1 MMACANAWTQTADS
15 LSIKQIVLPDT
26 VAMDSARTNTGTR
39 EVNLPTIEEISTETT
54 AGFAPT
60 MMQSLQVADPSSRI
74 NLIAPPTANRHG
86 SANLAYELEM
96 PPARN
101 GMSPPISVQ
110 YSSDGGEGLL
120 GEGWDLPI
128 PAITVDT
135 RWGVPRYDT
144 SKETETYLIDGE
156 MLAFSVSSGAALVPH
171 RTEGI
176 NRIANRHFF
185 RRRGGDFHRIIR
197 KGSSMDSYYWEV
209 TDANGTVYTYGGT
222 ANSRLTGTFTDAG
235 GNSRRVT
242 AEWRLS
248 EIREIHGDRITF
260 EYMADSAFAVPGGT
274 IHAIDLYPKF
284 IRAFNR
290 GAMSPHTT
298 VTLTYDSSKN
308 INRTDARYG
317 FLTVSRRLLT
327 KATVNFLGSTLRSYV
342 FSFSDG
348 KFGKKLLSRITH
360 RDQAN
365 ATVSWQSFTYHD
377 KVASGNYFKGAE
389 DAESVSLY
397 DAGLSAGF
405 AVPSVGAAKNAPTA
419 LGGESTSSTGFGLY
433 AGVGVMGTGIFKE
446 NTGGFQFDYNTDTTE
461 GMETFV
467 DINGDGLPDKVY
479 RKDGTVSFCA
489 ATKNVD
495 TLAYGDPI
503 ALMGIDGFLKTKS
516 STRTWGGQAVAG
528 ISSAAAS
535 VGISKMKSNS
545 KTSCYLSDINGDG
558 LPDLVRDGKVW
569 FNHVEENA
577 NGVAVPSFT
586 ESSADTPS
594 PIFHLRDI
602 NTGVVTEDSLQTDS
616 LIMTSPLID
625 VVRVW
630 EAPRNGTVDING
642 FSQLQQSNPSSGTAD
657 GVILTIEMHGDT
669 LVRQQIAADDYQ
681 FHDFVIDS
689 LHVTKG
695 DRIYFRAQSGDVPDA
710 DGTDDEVWWPVFVEY
725 RNTMGNP
732 QTSPDESMRFS
743 SCDGILNSDDSFIS
757 IIPSETLIL
766 GGKVSK
772 WASMGDVTLA
782 VIGRDSTGCVMDT
795 LYSFTILRDSIYVG
809 ELAAIIPNPHR
820 LTGIRMELSSP
831 AYSGLQSVGWH
842 PTISYPDGHGDT
854 IINSCAVMFHTF
866 SEELQHGE
874 WWQMPTSAR
883 QYFVKPRLSTNRW
896 PGKVTLTVKSN
907 NGVHYQKTYHT
918 EAELRADSTRVLFPS
933 SYMWLRA
940 EFTCED
946 TLTMADIDSAKVE
959 LNIASRNYHLT
970 PDVFARKRTDVLGT
984 MYRGWGAF
992 CYNASQGRYA
1002 LPIDTTLLY
1011 LPQDSAS
1018 ADPLTMPFVRMRVNR
1033 SNHDLLESPN
1043 TSNSISYSEYVSP
1056 GRLTEQSV
1064 RWVNPLAGGIVTGRD
1079 NPNGT
1084 GAAAVTQVSESNG
1097 TVVQAGVSPLTMN
1110 TSIVNAR
1117 TRVTMMDMNGDG
1129 YPDIVTDGKV
1139 QYTSPLGGLSGEILD
1154 SDHGIE
1160 SSSNGSSLG
1169 AGSIPV
1175 TSFSVNVRNLFKG
1188 RGAESNKALT
1198 IAGKASVSGSGNSSQ
1213 DGTKTTFIDING
1225 DGLPDA
1231 ISESGGVFLNMGY
1244 SFSPT
1249 PITIP
1254 ADAMQGGTS
1263 TSTGLGGGFSICSGS
1278 ISGGVSLS
1286 VGSNST
1292 DHALVDV
1299 NGDGLPD
1306 IVSANANGLTVQL
1319 NIGSGFGSPL
1329 VWANGVGIDSST
1341 STASSANVAGT
1352 VSIPAFAIRIVTNP
1366 SASVGKSVHRTTATL
1381 ADIDGDG
1388 FVDALSSDNE
1398 SSISVRRSTIGCTN
1412 KLKTVTNTLGGTFS
1426 IEYCQTSPSYGLP
1439 GGKWVMKSVVVDD
1452 GINDDGPLTR
1462 TEFAYSDG
1470 VRDRREREF
1479 LGFGEVLVKEIDTA
1493 GDSLYRKTAFRY
1505 DVAGG
1510 YHTCANLLSTSVM
1523 DAAGR
1528 KYVETENVY
1537 EAYAVTKIG
1546 AFYKTV
1552 AQGDATAM
1560 WTPLRYS
1567 RNLRYESAPEGVV
1580 MSSDW
1585 YKYKEGM
1592 LTFGEMEKRR
1602 HRTGGGMSS
1611 DGTGSYDY
1619 ETAYAYKTN
1628 LTGNYSSIPSS
1639 ITTTGNDGTA
1649 HKVTALYG
1657 APCPTDITQ
1666 TRQFIDASHH
1676 ADTDYERDSVG
1687 NVTKVTLPD
1696 NGQGQRMF
1704 YRYEYEDTMGMYVKK
1719 VTDVFNLNRKYQDR
1733 DFRYGIHRRE
1743 VDPNHFSMATILDGL
1758 GRLSSATS
1766 PKELN
1771 RGVPYTISC
1780 SYHPQATVG
1789 TDGIT
1794 APGYA
1799 TTLHYDT
1806 LHVGD
1811 PIATVTFVDGFG
1823 RVIQV
1828 KKDAAVCPDD
1838 GSEGGVDMQVVSGR
1852 IVYDAFG
1859 RAIREYHPT
1868 KDALGNATV
1877 FKPSFDAVAP
1887 TRTEYDILDR
1897 PIRVTYPDNAV
1908 ETIAYSMENG
1918 LLKAVVTDAR
1928 GNKSATYTDG
1938 DDRVVMTV
1946 MRHASNEGLPIVT
1959 TYTYDALGRL
1969 SSVTDTEGN
1978 ATTHSYDWL
1987 GRRVETNHPASGL
2000 TTWMYAPAGNILSM
2014 QRANGE
2020 ETRYLYS
2027 FDRLMSIS
2035 YPDHPEDSVSYTYGG
2050 ANDPH
2055 NGCGRVVS
2063 RSDGSGTL
2071 DYRYDQMG
2079 NVIEEDRVVVVP
2091 NQAVARFVTQYDYD
2105 SFGRLLG
2112 MTYPDNETVS
2122 YLYDSGGNVT
2132 RIKISTSSTDFV
2144 SAVGYDRFGARVR
2157 TELGNGTVER
2167 LTHSPTRRWLNGVW
2181 VGKGTTVLV
2190 NNSYATDAV
2199 GNITSITGYAPTPSA
2214 PGGMGGPPRFCYY
2227 YDSLDRLVAATG
2239 DYNASDG
2246 RYGRYD
2252 LSMSY
2257 DDLWRI
2263 TSKSLDL
2270 WRHTAPHSPRQ
2281 YAGYSL
2287 SYGYGTDDGTR
2298 FRLST
2303 IAETHYRV
2311 ENDTVGARRQ
2321 TFHRYQYDGSGNL
2334 THEESGHPV
2343 AGGAVNWKSGER
2355 KLLWDAENRLKAL
2368 DENGYV
2374 STYVYDADGERVVK
2388 QHGGN
2393 RGLYVNSAGRD
2404 SLTETTAFTLYVN
2417 PYVTWTEGGKY
2428 VKHVYMGGSRVASRL
2443 GVAHLMGNNPIAA
2456 LNGNLQEY
2464 SVLDS
2469 TQKAVIVTMYGTFG
2483 IPYGGEDRTAVLPY
2497 SNEPGNFLGDF
2508 TDPGGLEGRQYFYHP
2523 DHLGSST
2530 VITDGDGNV
2539 VQHIEYMPYGEV
2551 FMEEDNETWNT
2562 PYKFNGKEYDGETG
2576 LYYYGARYL
2585 DPKLCIWYGAD
2596 PKENDYP
2603 SISTYCY
2610 TLGNPVK
2617 TIDPD
2622 GNSPLTKFVK
2632 AGMKISA
2639 KVGKDGIKAL
2649 GQAST
2654 YTQAV
2659 SDISNDINT
2668 LFDSNSTVGERVIAG
2683 ASIVSEAL
2691 PISLNDAK
2699 SIAKSGKRFLN
2710 KLSERTI
2717 GNTKKP
2723 YSKSR
2728 PKYGKGQVENVWNNA
2743 KESEGKVYDPNIG
2756 IELHWDITKPRKG
2769 QWDMGHKPDAKYSD
2783 LHRDYMDGKI
2793 TKEEFLHRYRDPNN
2807 YRPELPIN
2815 NRSHKYE

>member
-725 RNTMGNP
+725 QNTMGNP

-809 ELAAIIPNPHR
+809 ELAATIPNPHR
-820 LTGIRMELSSP
+820 LTSIRMELSSP

-842 PTISYPDGHGDT
+842 PTISYPDGHGGT
-854 IINSCAVMFHTF
+854 IIDSCAVMYHTF

-1018 ADPLTMPFVRMRVNR
+1018 TDPLTMPFVRMRVNR

-1043 TSNSISYSEYVSP
+1043 TSNSVSYSEYVSP

-1097 TVVQAGVSPLTMN
+1097 IVVQAGVSPLTLN
-1110 TSIVNAR
+1110 TSIGNAR

-1231 ISESGGVFLNMGY
+1231 ISKSGGVFLNMGY

-1292 DHALVDV
+1292 KHTLVDV
-1299 NGDGLPD
+1299 NDDGLPD

-1479 LGFGEVLVKEIDTA
+1479 LGFGEVLVKDMDTA
-1493 GDSLYRKTAFRY
+1493 GDSLYRQTAYRY

-1567 RNLRYESAPEGVV
+1567 RNLRYEGAPEGVV

-1602 HRTGGGMSS
+1602 HRTGDGMSS

-1628 LTGNYSSIPSS
+1628 LLGNYSSIPSS

-1666 TRQFIDASHH
+1666 VRHFYNATHH

-1687 NVTKVTLPD
+1687 NVTKVILPD
-1696 NGQGQRMF
+1696 NGQGQRMW
-1704 YRYEYEDTMGMYVKK
+1704 YSYTYDDTLRLHLVRVNDAHALQSSVDTLNLEYGIPLVTSDDNAKHAKMEIDGAGRILRVWSPKDWDVNSAVSAPYTVEYE
-1719 VTDVFNLNRKYQDR
+1719 
-1733 DFRYGIHRRE
+1733 
-1743 VDPNHFSMATILDGL
+1743 
-1758 GRLSSATS
+1758 
-1766 PKELN
+1766 
-1771 RGVPYTISC
+1771 
-1780 SYHPQATVG
+1780 YHPQATQYNG
-1789 TDGIT
+1789 NISHP
-1794 APGYA
+1794 AYA
-1799 TTLHYDT
+1799 IARNNDAQHPD
-1806 LHVGD
+1806 D
-1811 PIATVTFVDGFG
+1811 PITVVSFVDGFG
-1823 RVIQV
+1823 RKLQE
-1828 KKDAAVCPDD
+1828 KRDAMVAS
-1838 GSEGGVDMQVVSGR
+1838 GSNPTQASLVMVASGR
-1852 IVYDAFG
+1852 GIYDSFG
-1859 RAIREYHPT
+1859 REVATYYPT
-1868 KDALGNATV
+1868 TDTQANAST
-1877 FKPSFDAVAP
+1877 FKRTFDATNP
-1887 TRTEYDILDR
+1887 TSTEYDILDR
-1897 PIRVTYPDNAV
+1897 PVRVTLPDLSQ
-1908 ETIAYSMENG
+1908 TTYSYAMEGG
-1918 LLKAVVTDAR
+1918 LLKTVETNAR
-1928 GNKSATYTDG
+1928 GNSTATYTDG
-1938 DDRVVMTV
+1938 DGRMVLAVRRYGT
-1946 MRHASNEGLPIVT
+1946 AAPIT
-1959 TYTYDALGRL
+1959 TSYAYDALGRL
-1969 SSVTDTEGN
+1969 ASVTDAEGN
-1978 ATTHSYDWL
+1978 VTSYGYDWMGQTL
-1987 GRRVETNHPASGL
+1987 WVNHPASG
-2000 TTWMYAPAGNILSM
+2000 TTSYMYAPAGNVLSKRTADM
-2014 QRANGE
+2014 SLVDTALTYRYDYDWLTGVSHPLHTEEDVAYVYGE
-2020 ETRYLYS
+2020 RN
-2027 FDRLMSIS
+2027 
-2035 YPDHPEDSVSYTYGG
+2035 
-2050 ANDPH
+2050 AND
-2055 NGCGRVVS
+2055 NGKGRLTL
-2063 RSDGSGTL
+2063 RIDGSGAVA
-2071 DYRYDQMG
+2071 YRYDAQGM
-2079 NVIEEDRVVVVP
+2079 VSSEKRSVAVP
-2091 NQAVARFVTQYDYD
+2091 GQGWLTFTTQYEYD
-2105 SFGRLLG
+2105 SFGRL
-2112 MTYPDNETVS
+2112 MSITYPDDEHVRYRYDRGGALDSVCGIKTHEYPYVTALRYDKFGNRTYARYGNGLDTYLTYDINRRLSRLRVNDGSNEVVNNV
-2122 YLYDSGGNVT
+2122 YGYDYVGNVT
-2132 RIKISTSSTDFV
+2132 DITSTTTPRTV
-2144 SAVGYDRFGARVR
+2144 GARGGLVDHIYVYDPLNR
-2157 TELGNGTVER
+2157 LTNASGYFEGNGGREATYS
-2167 LTHSPTRRWLNGVW
+2167 LT
-2181 VGKGTTVLV
+2181 
-2190 NNSYATDAV
+2190 
-2199 GNITSITGYAPTPSA
+2199 
-2214 PGGMGGPPRFCYY
+2214 
-2227 YDSLDRLVAATG
+2227 
-2239 DYNASDG
+2239 
-2246 RYGRYD
+2246 
-2252 LSMSY
+2252 MSY
-2257 DDLWRI
+2257 DDLWRVQ
-2263 TSKSLDL
+2263 SKNVAL
-2270 WRHTAPHSPRQ
+2270 WQQGVMSPGPLS
-2281 YAGYSL
+2281 AGYSL
-2287 SYGYGTDDGTR
+2287 GYSYGSATGTR
-2298 FRLST
+2298 FQLTDVSER
-2303 IAETHYRV
+2303 AYRGAAYSPYGV
-2311 ENDTVGARRQ
+2311 PKDTLV
-2321 TFHRYQYDGSGNL
+2321 HRYGYDANGNL
-2334 THEESGHPV
+2334 LYESTGRKMPNGTINEKV
-2343 AGGAVNWKSGER
+2343 RER
-2355 KLLWDAENRLKAL
+2355 KLLWDEENRLLAV

-2374 STYVYDADGERVVK
+2374 SNYVYDADGERVVK
-2388 QHGGN
+2388 MHGGN

-2404 SLTETTAFTLYVN
+2404 SLTETQPFTVYAC
-2417 PYVTWTEGGKY
+2417 PYLTYDSEDRY
-2428 VKHVYMGGSRVASRL
+2428 IKHVYMGGERVVSKI
-2443 GVAHLMGNNPIAA
+2443 GNANDIDRFYNA
-2456 LNGNLQEY
+2456 ER
-2464 SVLDS
+2464 VLPDS
-2469 TQKAVIVTMYGTFG
+2469 TCNSIYGAMTDAIRQRYSYMGVPCGIVDGPAAMRQGAAQAPIHQVAYE
-2483 IPYGGEDRTAVLPY
+2483 GG
-2497 SNEPGNFLGDF
+2497 
-2508 TDPGGLEGRQYFYHP
+2508 QYYYTL
-2523 DHLGSST
+2523 DHLGST
-2530 VITDGDGNV
+2530 TLITDTARAA
-2539 VQHIEYMPYGEV
+2539 VQHIEYLPYGEV
-2551 FMEEDNETWNT
+2551 FMEEDNDTWNT
-2562 PYKFNGKEYDGETG
+2562 PFKFNGKEYDEETG
-2576 LYYYGARYL
+2576 LYYYGKRFY
-2585 DPKLCIWYGAD
+2585 DPKYSIWYGTD
-2596 PKENDYP
+2596 PLQKKYP
-2603 SISTYCY
+2603 EFSTYCF
-2610 TLGNPVK
+2610 TIGNPVNYIDFDGDSTIVNNVGYIIRQNGIDNGVYLQKDEQSVLNFLGEIGKEVDISEVYQNLLLLNSKVAKRMFNPWKFKKLVATNGEWDLKNNSK
-2617 TIDPD
+2617 TIY
-2622 GNSPLTKFVK
+2622 G
-2632 AGMKISA
+2632 
-2639 KVGKDGIKAL
+2639 
-2649 GQAST
+2649 
-2654 YTQAV
+2654 
-2659 SDISNDINT
+2659 ISNDSKT
-2668 LFDSNSTVGERVIAG
+2668 KLLFNGHVMDSQDVGNHHFGVMARSFGFPLYFALRAAG
-2683 ASIVSEAL
+2683 KYQITSGTSRKEWQVYRHDVIVSH
-2691 PISLNDAK
+2691 ST
-2699 SIAKSGKRFLN
+2699 G
-2710 KLSERTI
+2710 LSYRNSYMI
-2717 GNTKKP
+2717 QP
-2723 YSKSR
+2723 Y
-2728 PKYGKGQVENVWNNA
+2728 GD
-2743 KESEGKVYDPNIG
+2743 DPNDQRWIREG
-2756 IELHWDITKPRKG
+2756 Y
-2769 QWDMGHKPDAKYSD
+2769 KYFNV
-2783 LHRDYMDGKI
+2783 LQKW
-2793 TKEEFLHRYRDPNN
+2793 K
-2807 YRPELPIN
+2807 
-2815 NRSHKYE
+2815 